1 MKINF
6 NAAAPGL
13 NRLTQAFS
21 SGNRQKAE
29 ENELLRLAQTDQ
41 RIASAAKDNADA
53 NVTNQRSAYLDD
65 QPAFLSGQTGAPLP
79 LAKKFSDF
87 LKTGNYGQ
95 VEQPAGE
102 DGQIP
107 EPSYITETPE
117 DIKPLE
123 DKFMRAL
130 QTYSGLRGASTSNP
144 EQIARSQGEYQQ
156 QGVTDDA
163 VNLVRQ
169 GKIDQG
175 SSLSQAGKIGQ
186 QIKRYD
192 NIAGTGAVFN
202 PATGE
207 VIGNGNQLVDA
218 FTKKLGKETTKS
230 GRGVNGIGGK
240 LNKLPVQAL
249 KLQQEELDAI
259 ALSSNISSDLSELN
273 KQITSGDLTVGPVEN
288 LFSRGR
294 NLSGNSTP
302 NSRNF
307 ASFTA
312 TLEKLR
318 NDSLRLN
325 KGVQTEGDAQR
336 AWNENFPSLNDG
348 KALQQRLGEI
358 QKINDRGVILRQ
370 NNVDVIRS
378 NFGLDPLDTSGYKNQ
393 PSALGG
399 DGKGPPAS
407 STNIEELLKKY

>member
-1 MKINF
+1 MRINF

-29 ENELLRLAQTDQ
+29 ENELLRLAQVDQ
-41 RIASAAKDNADA
+41 RAASASKDYADA
-53 NVTNQRSAYLDD
+53 NITNQRSAYLND

-107 EPSYITETPE
+107 EPSYITETPD

-123 DKFMRAL
+123 DKFRRAL

-156 QGVTDDA
+156 QGVTDEA
-163 VNLVRQ
+163 LNLVRQ

-175 SSLSQAGKIGQ
+175 SSLNQAGKIGQ

-192 NIAGTGAVFN
+192 NITGTGAVFN

-207 VIGNGNQLVDA
+207 VVGSGNQLVDA
-218 FTKKLGKETTKS
+218 FTKKLGKENSTS
-230 GRGVNGIGGK
+230 GRGANGTGGK

-259 ALSSNISSDLSELN
+259 ALSSNISSDLGELQ
-273 KQITSGDLTVGPVEN
+273 KKITSGDLNVGPLEN
-288 LFSRGR
+288 LVSRGR
-294 NLSGNSTP
+294 NLSGKSTA

-399 DGKGPPAS
+399 DGKGPPSS